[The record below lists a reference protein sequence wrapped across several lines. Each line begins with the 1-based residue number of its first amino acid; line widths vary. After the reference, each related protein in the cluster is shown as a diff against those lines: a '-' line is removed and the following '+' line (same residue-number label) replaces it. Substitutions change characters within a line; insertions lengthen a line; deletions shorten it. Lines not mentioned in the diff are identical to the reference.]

1 MDILLNSGLRSATAK
16 VYFTVTVAMH
26 SGKLEKCVKLPFQ
39 S

>member
-1 MDILLNSGLRSATAK
+1 MNMLLNSGLRSAAAK

-26 SGKLEKCVKLPFQ
+26 SDKLEKCVKLPFQ